1 MKNPSHWD
9 RSDLHKHLQHALDL
23 ELWTIPLYLT
33 AVYSIKD
40 LPKTKH
46 GNFPGAAKLIL
57 SVVIQEMLHAEILWN
72 LSNAL
77 GFSPE
82 FHRPTY
88 DESKGIPFIHPPRH
102 SLPDALHGYQVKPQ
116 ALNKESLKL
125 FCAIEL
131 PHPRKEIVWEKESR
145 YNAQPELYEAL
156 RLGVASLWDTCY
168 VGESN
173 NRKQKSNFKEYHNE
187 HGKEHGFSIIINSR
201 GEALKAVEAI
211 IEQGEGADSKNVPAD
226 FRPHVITDEVVME
239 AAWFKANLSH
249 YQKFKMLL
257 HSYHKLPPVYTE
269 DDRITEEAKSSNEH
283 LIRNYLKFWNVM
295 EQNFN
300 TEGTE
305 MSPAFWR
312 SMWDLTNSI
321 TAVWQSGKCPD
332 FNIDI

>member
-9 RSDLHKHLQHALDL
+9 KSDLHKHLQHALDL

-33 AVYSIKD
+33 AVYSIRD

-46 GNFPGAAKLIL
+46 GNFPDAAKLIL

-77 GFSPE
+77 GFSPK
-82 FHRPTY
+82 FHPPAY
-88 DESKGIPFIHPPRH
+88 DESKGIPFIHPPKH
-102 SLPDALHGYQVKPQ
+102 SLPDELKGYTVKPQ
-116 ALNKESLKL
+116 ALGKESLKL
-125 FCAIEL
+125 FCAIEM
-131 PHPRKEIVWEKESR
+131 PHPRKEIDWGKESR

-156 RLGVASLWDTCY
+156 RLGVASLWDTYY

-187 HGKEHGFSIIINSR
+187 KGHGFSIIINSR
-201 GEALKAVEAI
+201 DAALRAIEAI

-226 FRPHVITDEVVME
+226 FRPHQITDEVVLE

-249 YQKFKMLL
+249 YQKFRILL
-257 HSYHKLPPVYTE
+257 HSYHKLPPVYKQE
-269 DDRITEEAKSSNEH
+269 DTITEQAKSANEN
-283 LIRNYLKFWNVM
+283 LRRNYANFWKVM
-295 EQNFN
+295 EENFH

-305 MSPAFWR
+305 MTPGFWG
-312 SMWDLTNSI
+312 SMWDLSNSI
-321 TAVWQSGKCPD
+321 AAVWESGMCPD
-332 FNIDI
+332 FNLDSH